1 MKHHLA
7 ALAALAILALG
18 SPLQATC
25 PHGGLVP
32 ALLTPITSPMPR
44 ERGALVAGYR
54 VEASATTGL
63 SFEGVRL
70 VRGRRISIAM
80 QSIEIAPGLVRLV
93 PSATVRPGTYG
104 LEGLGPTTDLVVGR
118 TPMPGA
124 PVRPVLSAVRRV
136 AVAGASAGVELRATL
151 GFAVPTGIVAILS
164 AWGEASTPSV
174 WSRAVVGQTEVVLH
188 STAETC
194 TPDGAAPPPEEG
206 PLSVRVAYVDQFG
219 QISPWSELASA
230 E

>member
-1 MKHHLA
+1 MKHLLALFA
-7 ALAALAILALG
+7 ALVVLALG
-18 SPLQATC
+18 APLRATC
-25 PHGGLVP
+25 PSGGLVP
-32 ALLTPITSPMPR
+32 ALLTPITAAMPR

-54 VEASATTGL
+54 AEPSATTAL
-63 SFEGVRL
+63 SFEGVRM

-80 QSIEIAPGLVRLV
+80 QAVEIAPGLVRLV

-136 AVAGASAGVELRATL
+136 AVAGASGGVELRATL
-151 GFAVPTGIVAILS
+151 GFPVPTGIVAILS

-174 WSRAVVGQTEVVLH
+174 WSRAVIGQSEVVLH
-188 STAETC
+188 TTAELC
-194 TPDGAAPPPEEG
+194 TPDGASPPPEEG
-206 PLSVRVAYVDQFG
+206 SFSVRIAYVDQFG
-219 QISPWSELASA
+219 QLSPWSDPVSA